1 MSNRIGAF
9 INEDG
14 EAVMSNTAENWK
26 LLEAFGTGWVVI
38 EETNEEMKVFVEKRD
53 GALALVEYINANSSN
68 P

>member
-26 LLEAFGTGWVVI
+26 LLEAFGNDWAVV
-38 EETNEEMKVFVEKRD
+38 EETTEEMSVYAEKQEVVF
-53 GALALVEYINANSSN
+53 ALVEYINANSSN

>member
-26 LLEAFGTGWVVI
+26 LLEAFGNDWVVV
-38 EETNEEMKVFVEKRD
+38 EETTEEMNVFVEKRD
-53 GALALVEYINANSSN
+53 GALAIVEYINANSSN